1 MKTQIKRVGLVIKQ
15 NQPEATALALDIAH
29 LLLNQKYEVFFIKG
43 ALDPNLIPKRDSKI
57 KHIAKDDFAKKVD
70 FVIVLG
76 GDGTYLSAARLMQE
90 VSKPILGV
98 NMGTLGFL
106 TEVRREEIYDALNK
120 ILTEGKVRVSERV
133 MLQVQLKRKGKK
145 IIDSIVVN
153 DAVISK
159 GAIARIIGVKIDVN
173 GEWAN
178 TVRADG
184 LIVSTPTG
192 STAYSLAAGG
202 PIVMPTL
209 DCMMLTPICPHG
221 LTQRPLLL
229 PDHVRVELTLSHK
242 PGHVYL
248 TLDGQDGIDLKDGDV
263 ITISRFNKHK
273 LKIVKAPNRDY
284 FMLLREKLN
293 FGKGV

>member
-1 MKTQIKRVGLVIKQ
+1 MVIKQ
-15 NQPEATALALDIAH
+15 NQAQATALALDIAH
-29 LLLNQKYEVFFIKG
+29 LLLSQGFEVYFIKG
-43 ALDPNLIPKRDSKI
+43 AVAKSDIPKRDAAKI
-57 KHIAKDDFAKKVD
+57 RHIEKSDFAKRVD

-76 GDGTYLSAARLMQE
+76 GDGTYLSAARLMNV

-106 TEVRREEIYDALNK
+106 TEVRREEIYDALNQ
-120 ILTEGKVRVSERV
+120 ILGEGKIRVSERV
-133 MLQVQLKRKGKK
+133 MLQVSLVRKGKTLLK
-145 IIDSIVVN
+145 SIVIN

-159 GAIARIIGVKIDVN
+159 GAIARIIGVKINVN
-173 GEWAN
+173 GEYAN

-184 LIVSTPTG
+184 MIVSTPTG

-209 DCMMLTPICPHG
+209 DCMILTPICPHG
-221 LTQRPLLL
+221 LTQRPMLL
-229 PDHVRVELTLSHK
+229 PDHMKVDLTLEHM

-248 TLDGQDGIDLKDGDV
+248 TLDGQDGVDLKAGDT
-263 ITISRFNKHK
+263 ISISRFRSHK

>member
-1 MKTQIKRVGLVIKQ
+1 
-15 NQPEATALALDIAH
+15 LAS
-29 LLLNQKYEVFFIKG
+29 QKFEVFFIKG
-43 ALDPNLIPKRDSKI
+43 AVTKTGPRI
-57 KHIAKDDFAKKVD
+57 KTIAESQFAKKVD

-76 GDGTYLSAARLMQE
+76 GDGTFLSAARLMTD

-106 TEVRREEIYDALNK
+106 TEVRREEIYDAINR
-120 ILTEGKVRVSERV
+120 ILTEGQVRISERV
-133 MLQVQLKRKGKK
+133 LLQVQLVRQGKTVMKG
-145 IIDSIVVN
+145 VVLN

-159 GAIARIIGVKIDVN
+159 GAIARIIGIKIDVN

-184 LIVSTPTG
+184 IIVATPTG

-209 DCMMLTPICPHG
+209 DCVMLTPICPHG
-221 LTQRPLLL
+221 LTQRPMLL
-229 PDHVRVELTLSHK
+229 PDTVKVDLTLSHM

-248 TLDGQDGIDLKDGDV
+248 TLDGQDGIDLKDGDR
-263 ITISRFNKHK
+263 ITITRFKKHK
-273 LKIVKAPNRDY
+273 IKIVKAPNRDY
-284 FMLLREKLN
+284 FMLLREKLS